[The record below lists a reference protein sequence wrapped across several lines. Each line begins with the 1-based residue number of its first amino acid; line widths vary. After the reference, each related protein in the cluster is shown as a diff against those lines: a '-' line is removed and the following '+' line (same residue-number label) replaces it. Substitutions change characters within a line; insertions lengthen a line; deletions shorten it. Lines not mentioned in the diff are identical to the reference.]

1 MADDIRELNAL
12 VENYGREFQS
22 SDRRRGPSSASAR
35 LYNEDYQPATGSQQ
49 AEMLMSLLP
58 VVGEGLD
65 AAHVAQDIGNRD
77 YLGAGLSGL
86 GLVIPGLG
94 AATIKQVAKR
104 LGGAD
109 NVEVPD
115 QIPNAG
121 QASRKIEPLDPDTE
135 IGITDDEI
143 REYYKVSQRQAQTP
157 QLAKAADALDK
168 GEITK
173 LEFDELADVFRPA
186 TIFREMPVV
195 PTPRRIQAVLQQ
207 KGYVNPKTGRG
218 GVFGLDASSAA
229 LDGQRVGTRLDIPAY
244 NNYDTWIVTV
254 HDPGKT
260 GKPVGYGQSAV
271 LQDVTFD
278 EFADDALKV
287 AKTKEYGG
295 KNKGSFAR
303 IEGTY
308 RDVPTEAVYEKMQ
321 RELSNPDSE
330 YIQIG
335 MNPYRAGYFYDKA
348 TGRPILAAEE
358 VLQIGPLVLA
368 KKSKLGDRLTT
379 VNEAGKTVPRKFRR
393 GGSVV
398 ERSNNYE
405 PKAI

>member
-1 MADDIRELNAL
+1 MADDDIRELNSLIAD
-12 VENYGREFQS
+12 YGREFQS
-22 SDRRRGPSSASAR
+22 PDTRRGPSLGSSR
-35 LYNEDYQPATGSQQ
+35 LYADYQPATSSEQ
-49 AEMLMSLLP
+49 AEMVLSMLP
-58 VVGEGLD
+58 GIGEGLD
-65 AAHVAQDIGNRD
+65 AAYFAQGIEEGDAGKAATG
-77 YLGAGLSGL
+77 LGGLLLPFVGAG
-86 GLVIPGLG
+86 
-94 AATIKQVAKR
+94 TIKQVAKR

-121 QASRKIEPLDPDTE
+121 QASRKIEPLDPDKE
-135 IGITDDEI
+135 IGMTDDEI

-157 QLAKAADALDK
+157 QLAQAADALDK
-168 GEITK
+168 GDIT
-173 LEFDELADVFRPA
+173 LTEFNELADAFRPA
-186 TIFREMPVV
+186 TVFREMPVI

-207 KGYVNPKTGRG
+207 KGRFNPKTGRG

-244 NNYDTWIVTV
+244 NDYDTWVVTV
-254 HDPGKT
+254 HNPGKT

-278 EFADDALKV
+278 EFAEDALKV

-295 KNKGSFAR
+295 KSKGSFAR
-303 IEGTY
+303 MEGTY
-308 RDVPTEAVYEKMQ
+308 RDVPTEDVYEKMQ

-368 KKSKLGDRLTT
+368 KKPKLGDRLTT
-379 VNEAGKTVPRKFRR
+379 VNKAGKTVPRKFRR